1 MNTLIST
8 GASGSAFSWITAI
21 AMFTALLVLIA
32 LGYAATRPSDSFA
45 GGVWYLLT
53 RPAALLIQL
62 IGRPL
67 AWLGARIPGA
77 AALFDGLLGI
87 ITADRIRAAFDR
99 RFGDHA
105 DDLIAGRLEQY
116 AVRRWPAEAHPQLW
130 RRVPED
136 LRRPLVVD
144 GRLPDGS
151 HPADVFA
158 PAFVTDELVAAG
170 ARAGTVAAAMM
181 LVLALVFAAWK
192 TVNLAV
198 ADSAPSPTSAV
209 TEPSPGQLGQ
219 LDENLWT
226 AEARTEF
233 AREAKDYRDALM
245 TQRLRDAQS
254 SPLWLL
260 LPAIFAAGVA
270 FFAVWFGAIGAAV
283 SARVAPF
290 AMPTKDSIVRWKWR
304 AEARAIEGEAFRAQ
318 LDLLDNFDKSPTVSL
333 GKATGV
339 FAFRGAL
346 GAPTPGQPVR
356 MSLQDLAQHVL
367 VLGGTGEGKT
377 RTVLIPLLRQL
388 LTLRG
393 VMRNAN
399 RGALS
404 VYATDGKGV
413 LWKDVRK
420 LAEDLGQGEDVVV
433 IGANAK
439 AGEMGVDLLEGV
451 APQQVA
457 DMLRSVA
464 RQLGGSSKESFWPD
478 MAAEVIRNA
487 ATIARAWQF
496 TESGAIYEG
505 HAQERVY
512 SLTTIYLLIMQPKLL
527 QEALNGISAERVSG
541 ADALRSVDTADLDYA
556 IGYLTT
562 TWAEMATDTRTGIV
576 ANVTQLMSPFA
587 TNLELRKAFA
597 SGGADQLISIADAWK
612 QIVLVNVPSLEYGVA
627 GRIINVFL
635 KTLLYTEARR
645 RELADGSIGEREKLV
660 FLADEF
666 QDLVTADIAGL
677 SDATFW
683 NVARSAGVIGVIASQ
698 GVAAFEQAI
707 GKESTSN
714 LLLQFRSKVFLRSED
729 VGTIDFA
736 QKLAGR
742 TLRSHTFRH
751 DHHES
756 VAGLIAEEGDVFA
769 MDSPAIIGESAIDR
783 VAYAADALTWIGAA
797 ITGPRFNTY
806 RAPFRVD
813 TRFLPSGG
821 FGDDG
826 NGRLAA
832 EQAAFWRAEDKELSM
847 LTSGNT
853 DAELVQPSDVLSMGR
868 AHALMLVQRAGAT
881 RADLVRIG

>member
-1 MNTLIST
+1 MTISLP
-8 GASGSAFSWITAI
+8 AAPPADALSLMSI
-21 AMFTALLVLIA
+21 TALLIVGLILLG
-32 LGYAATRPSDSFA
+32 LGYAATRPDDTFA
-45 GGVWYLLT
+45 GAMWRLLT
-53 RPAALLIQL
+53 RPVAFFVRV

-67 AWLGARIPGA
+67 AWIGARIPGA
-77 AALFDGLLGI
+77 SAAFERLVGS
-87 ITADRIRAAFDR
+87 ITAERVRAAFDR
-99 RFGDHA
+99 RFGDDA
-105 DDLIAGRLEQY
+105 DDLTAGRLE
-116 AVRRWPAEAHPQLW
+116 AHAARRWPAEAHPQLW

-136 LRRPLVVD
+136 LRRPLIVD

-151 HPADVFA
+151 HPADVLA
-158 PAFVTDELVAAG
+158 PSFVSDELVAAG
-170 ARAGTVAAAMM
+170 ARAGAVAAA
-181 LVLALVFAAWK
+181 LVLAIALLLGVGKIA
-192 TVNLAV
+192 VGV
-198 ADSAPSPTSAV
+198 ADGAMPSTPLET
-209 TEPSPGQLGQ
+209 PSLGQLAQ

-226 AEARTEF
+226 AEDRKAYAAE
-233 AREAKDYRDALM
+233 AVDYREALL
-245 TQRLRDAQS
+245 TQRLNDARS
-254 SPLWLL
+254 SPFWLL
-260 LPAIFAAGVA
+260 LPAAFAAGLA

-283 SARVAPF
+283 SARVASF
-290 AMPTKDSIVRWKWR
+290 AAPTGDSIVRWKWR
-304 AEARAIEGEAFRAQ
+304 SEARAMEAEAFRSQ
-318 LDLLDNFDKSPTVSL
+318 LDLLDAFDKSPTVSI

-339 FAFRGAL
+339 FGFRGAL
-346 GAPTPGQPVR
+346 GAPTPGQPIR
-356 MSLQDLAQHVL
+356 MSLHDLAQHLL

-377 RTVLIPLLRQL
+377 RTVLMPLLRQL

-413 LWKDVRK
+413 LWRDVRK
-420 LAEDLGQGEDVVV
+420 LAEELGQGEDVVV
-433 IGANAK
+433 IGAKAE
-439 AGEMGVDLLEGV
+439 AGELGVDLLEGV

-464 RQLGGSSKESFWPD
+464 RQLGGASSDSFWPD

-487 ATIARAWQF
+487 ATVARAWQF
-496 TESGAIYEG
+496 TDAGASHEAK
-505 HAQERVY
+505 AQERVY

-527 QEALNGISAERVSG
+527 QEALTGIAAARGAGSA
-541 ADALRSVDTADLDYA
+541 ALRTVDTADLDYA

-597 SGGADQLISIADAWK
+597 SGGADKLINIADAWS

-627 GRIINVFL
+627 GRIVNVFL

-645 RELADGSIGEREKLV
+645 RELVDGSIGEREKLV

-698 GVAAFEQAI
+698 GVAAFEQVI
-707 GKESTSN
+707 GKNETAN

-729 VGTIDFA
+729 VGTIEFA
-736 QKLAGR
+736 QKLAGK
-742 TLRSHTFRH
+742 TLRSHTYRENQY
-751 DHHES
+751 ES
-756 VAGLIAEEGDVFA
+756 AAGLVAERGDVFSL
-769 MDSPAIIGESAIDR
+769 DTPAVIGESARDR
-783 VAYAADALTWIGAA
+783 VDHAADALTWIGAA
-797 ITGPRFNTY
+797 MVGPRFSTY
-806 RAPFRVD
+806 RALFRVD
-813 TRFLPSGG
+813 TRFVPAGG
-821 FGDDG
+821 IGDDG
-826 NGRLAA
+826 NARLQA

-847 LTSGNT
+847 LTSGNL
-853 DAELVQPSDVLSMGR
+853 DADLVQPSDVLSMGR